1 MMNKKRS
8 GESPE
13 RFFHKKTRGAES
25 LAGKG
30 CGIKDMSCSGRG
42 RMGFAT
48 NQLISCEES
57 IPPSGKNVKSEARRK
72 KTTFVARINFSFPE
86 RIKERGRAA
95 QNLQRSRKS

>member
-42 RMGFAT
+42 RMDLPRT
-48 NQLISCEES
+48 N
-57 IPPSGKNVKSEARRK
+57 
-72 KTTFVARINFSFPE
+72 
-86 RIKERGRAA
+86 
-95 QNLQRSRKS
+95 